1 MLSAAL
7 LVNIS
12 SCTFY
17 FWFGIW
23 PWAVGK
29 HSIPTCAVGLCSR
42 SCLGAEPGPG
52 WAHGPPSWQG
62 FLCVWWRWLG
72 GDVGAEA
79 VLSPLKMCA
88 EQQRCTQMRCV
99 FWSSAQANESTV
111 CASALST
118 PISPS
123 LVASLPDGEG
133 LCWYVAVLV
142 QVGFLRL
149 NALGWGRRAA
159 AGELGWEGLRCPCWV
174 SVFKAI

>member
-1 MLSAAL
+1 MG
-7 LVNIS
+7 
-12 SCTFY
+12 TQ
-17 FWFGIW
+17 
-23 PWAVGK
+23 
-29 HSIPTCAVGLCSR
+29 
-42 SCLGAEPGPG
+42 
-52 WAHGPPSWQG
+52 PPPAGRAS
-62 FLCVWWRWLG
+62 FVFG
-72 GDVGAEA
+72 GDGWEGTWEQKQCF
-79 VLSPLKMCA
+79 PHGGMKMCA
-88 EQQRCTQMRCV
+88 EQQRCTRMRCV
-99 FWSSAQANESTV
+99 FRSSAQANESTV